1 MFFCPTYRMNPAT
14 GNDEPYYRIKESYR
28 DRLGRVH
35 SLVLLSPGFIKG
47 YSGTEL
53 NLTSKALNKLM
64 AHKGESATLFGDLLA
79 EYPERV
85 SSLAREYWS
94 QMEAKGTVDT
104 FREKKRRDDES
115 LQGRLLLRSDT
126 LEHKEGRDLGAEWLC
141 LQTIRQLGLDT
152 FLLAQGWSE
161 EKVQFTLAHLITR
174 TVYTPS
180 ELKSM
185 RIMQENSAV
194 ADILG
199 LDRDKLKKHN
209 IYAVAPSLYALKD
222 KLDNYLTGKTD
233 SLFGLTNRI
242 FLFDLTNFYFESPK
256 RGSKKAKFGRSKEKR
271 YDCKLLVLA
280 LCVNTAGFIRYSAVL
295 EGNASDPQTLPDM
308 IEELAKKNPT
318 TGTDNDKALVVID
331 AGISSEDNLALIKQK
346 GFHYLCVSRKN
357 LTEYELA
364 DDAKTVTVL
373 DSKEQPI
380 RLTEVKS
387 TANGD
392 HYLLVNSPSKALTEE
407 SMNRQYR
414 RRFEDMLAAIRKGLS
429 TKGGTKRYEK
439 VCERVGRARGKY
451 PSIQRFYDISY
462 VLDEKGTTVTGIN
475 WTIKAPEKM
484 DANVGIY
491 FLRTDKPEMDEKT
504 TWSYYNIIREIEST
518 NRQLKTDL
526 SLRPIYHQND
536 STSDAHLYLGLLSY
550 WIVNTVRYQLKEKG
564 EKSYWT
570 EIVRTMST
578 QKLVRSNATN
588 ALGEIVEMDICTQP
602 TQAAAAIYDKL
613 GFRHYPF
620 RKMKICSAQT

>member
-1 MFFCPTYRMNPAT
+1 MFFCPTYRTNPAT
-14 GNDEPYYRIKESYR
+14 GEDEPYYRIKESYR
-28 DRLGRVH
+28 DRLGQVH
-35 SLVLLSPGFIKG
+35 SVVLLSPGFIKG
-47 YSGTEL
+47 YSGQEL
-53 NLTSKALNKLM
+53 NLTSKALNVLM
-64 AHKGESATLFGDLLA
+64 EHKGEDDTLFGDILSD
-79 EYPERV
+79 YPERV
-85 SSLAREYWS
+85 AALAREYWS
-94 QMEAKGTVDT
+94 LMEAKGTVDT
-104 FREKKRRDDES
+104 FQEKKRRDETS
-115 LQGRLLLRSDT
+115 TKGRLLLKGET

-141 LQTIRQLGLDT
+141 LQAIRQLGLDT

-161 EKVQFTLAHLITR
+161 ERVRFALAHLITR
-174 TVYTPS
+174 TVYAPS
-180 ELKSM
+180 EWKSM
-185 RIMQENSAV
+185 RIIQENSAV

-199 LDRDKLKKHN
+199 IDRDSVKKHDV
-209 IYAVAPSLYALKD
+209 YAVAPAFYQLKD
-222 KLDNYLTGKTD
+222 KLDSYLTNKTD

-256 RGSKKAKFGRSKEKR
+256 RSSSKAKFGRSKERR

-280 LCVNTAGFIRYSAVL
+280 LCVNTAGFIRYSAIL

-308 IEELAKKNPT
+308 IEQLARKNPT
-318 TGTDNDKALVVID
+318 TGADHDKALVVID
-331 AGISSEDNLALIKQK
+331 AGISSEENLALIKSK

-357 LTEYELA
+357 LTDYEIAA
-364 DDAKTVTVL
+364 DARAVTVL
-373 DSKEQPI
+373 DSKKQPI
-380 RLTEVKS
+380 KLTEVRS

-392 HYLLVNSPSKALTEE
+392 YYLRVDSPSKALTEA

-414 RRFEDMLAAIRKGLS
+414 QRFEDMLEGIRKGLS
-429 TKGGTKRYEK
+429 TKGGTKKYDK

-451 PSIQRFYDISY
+451 PSIQRFYEISYTLDENGKKVSDIS
-462 VLDEKGTTVTGIN
+462 
-475 WTIKAPEKM
+475 WTIKVPEKM
-484 DANVGIY
+484 DANAGIY

-526 SLRPIYHQND
+526 NLRPIYHQKD
-536 STSDAHLYLGLLSY
+536 ETSDAHLYMGLLSY
-550 WIVNTVRYQLKEKG
+550 WIVNTIRYQLKEKG

-570 EIVRTMST
+570 EIVRIMGT
-578 QKLVRSNATN
+578 QKLVRSKASN
-588 ALGEIVEMDICTQP
+588 ALGEIVEMEICTQP